1 MISPVV
7 WIKKGV
13 AESVEQAKIVS
24 KSYGVNWWRLLVS
37 ELWCGLRYGAK
48 PVDYVRFEF
57 YKKNHHERNRYLT
70 TYRYRKLLKKFGYY
84 NETTYGKMA
93 EYKTFAD
100 YIHRP
105 WIVADK
111 DTTPQT
117 IKDFI
122 AKHGV
127 VFAKPDHGDQGKGVM
142 KIKVEDSKAI
152 EELIND
158 CKQGA
163 FVVEGAIEQAP
174 EIAAINPSSVN
185 TVRAF
190 TLLKKDGTSQILSI
204 LLRIGKPGMHVDNWG
219 SGGICYNFDL
229 ETGVCDRAGVDK
241 KDNLFIY
248 HPGSSVKMVG
258 FVLPDFEKLK
268 SLIIELSHKVPQAR
282 YVGWDIAITP
292 NGYELVEMNCP
303 GGHDILQAFKKP
315 FGDLLRK
322 EFK

>member
-1 MISPVV
+1 MISPFV
-7 WIKKGV
+7 WINKAL

-24 KSYGVNWWRLLVS
+24 ELYGVNWMRVLAS

-57 YKKNHHERNRYLT
+57 YKKNHHECNRYLT

-93 EYKTFAD
+93 EYKTFAN

-111 DTTPQT
+111 DTDPQT

-122 AKHGV
+122 AKQGV

-142 KIKVEDSKAI
+142 KIKADDNKAI

-158 CKQGA
+158 CKPCA
-163 FVVEGAIEQAP
+163 FVVEGAIEQIP
-174 EIAAINPSSVN
+174 EIASINPSSVN

-204 LLRIGKPGMHVDNWG
+204 LLRVGKPGMHVDNWG

-241 KDNLFIY
+241 KDKPFIY
-248 HPGSSVKMVG
+248 HPGSNVKMVG

-292 NGYELVEMNCP
+292 HGYELVEMNCP

-322 EFK
+322 EFE